1 MSFFRGL
8 KVQIYIG
15 AAPTFITGPPPLP
28 MYSLHPMRSAILVF
42 SDRLVVVRKDSSTP
56 FFSHMS

>member
-28 MYSLHPMRSAILVF
+28 MYSLHLMRSAILVF
-42 SDRLVVVRKDSSTP
+42 
-56 FFSHMS
+56 

>member
-1 MSFFRGL
+1 MSFLLQGL

-28 MYSLHPMRSAILVF
+28 MYFLRLMRSAILVF
-42 SDRLVVVRKDSSTP
+42 
-56 FFSHMS
+56 